1 MGPLIFVASLLVF
14 AIVWNPFETNEKGN
28 NLANRM
34 RLLSK
39 KSVKLQ
45 QDNENNFY
53 RSHIREWIETPFYQ
67 YVLDTIKKEAE
78 NGEFGVIINYLTEKN
93 IILPTKTIYG
103 SYGEAITPSGRT
115 ILFREID
122 YQFSPDELTHF
133 SDTDALVTYIDG
145 LIRYLKSEHFN
156 VKIRPSYTN
165 SITISW

>member
-1 MGPLIFVASLLVF
+1 MGPIIFTLSLLILVM
-14 AIVWNPFETNEKGN
+14 VWNPFDTDKKGN

-34 RLLSK
+34 RVLSR

-45 QDNENNFY
+45 QDNEKAFY
-53 RSHIREWIETPFYQ
+53 KAHIKEWKETPFYQ
-67 YVLDTIKKEAE
+67 FVLDTIKKVAE
-78 NGEFGVIINYLTEKN
+78 KGENGVIINYLTEKN
-93 IILPTKTIYG
+93 VILPVKTIYNK
-103 SYGEAITPSGRT
+103 YGEAITLSGHT
-115 ILFREID
+115 VLFREID

-133 SDTDALVTYIDG
+133 SDTNALVTYIDG

>member
-1 MGPLIFVASLLVF
+1 MGLIIFALSLL
-14 AIVWNPFETNEKGN
+14 ILIMVWNPFDTNEKSN
-28 NLANRM
+28 NLANKM

-67 YVLDTIKKEAE
+67 FVLDTIKKEAE
-78 NGEFGVIINYLTEKN
+78 NGEFGVIINYLIEKN